1 MQSLV
6 QKLRYSLRRLLT
18 PDLVGIYG
26 VMAFSVAQRSH
37 EIAIRLALGA
47 GRDRVIRSVVREG
60 LILACIGLG
69 LGLIGAYFVGRAMLS
84 LLFGVHAMDYS
95 AFAAVGLVLLL
106 TALLACLLPARR
118 AASVEPMQALR
129 TE

>member
-37 EIAIRLALGA
+37 EIA
-47 GRDRVIRSVVREG
+47 
-60 LILACIGLG
+60 
-69 LGLIGAYFVGRAMLS
+69 
-84 LLFGVHAMDYS
+84 
-95 AFAAVGLVLLL
+95 
-106 TALLACLLPARR
+106 
-118 AASVEPMQALR
+118 LR
-129 TE
+129 MA